1 MWLLRLCT
9 SRLLCGQI
17 WLGHYDTRH
26 GLLIIQG
33 SGNAGTGVRALLPS
47 CLACSLNFCA
57 LALVSS
63 HHVWLV
69 PAPVSLFHLLALCS
83 ALCSRLL
90 ALSWR
95 LEALFYSALIF
106 SHLFALAP
114 PLAVYSPLSSIAL
127 APARS
132 LVTIL
137 PGRTYRLGFR
147 SHKALFCYTV
157 KSMQNN
163 KPWYCRR
170 SMIIVFTMIYG
181 VVLWCVEL
189 RLPWLLLFRIKLIID
204 PSETPV
210 VTMRYHHK
218 VIWSQ
223 EGSHTFEIAVHF
235 SLQKDRFCTSSYL

>member
-1 MWLLRLCT
+1 MCFYIVHVGGILTASQLAIKQGGYPWRHVSCGCRVFCT
-9 SRLLCGQI
+9 SQLLCGQI
-17 WLGHYDTRH
+17 WLGHYDARH
-26 GLLIIQG
+26 GLLAIQG
-33 SGNAGTGVRALLPS
+33 SGKAGTGVGALLPS
-47 CLACSLNFCA
+47 PCA
-57 LALVSS
+57 
-63 HHVWLV
+63 
-69 PAPVSLFHLLALCS
+69 
-83 ALCSRLL
+83 
-90 ALSWR
+90 
-95 LEALFYSALIF
+95 
-106 SHLFALAP
+106 
-114 PLAVYSPLSSIAL
+114 
-127 APARS
+127 

-170 SMIIVFTMIYG
+170 LMIIVFTMIYG

-218 VIWSQ
+218 AIWSQ

-235 SLQKDRFCTSSYL
+235 SLQKDRFCTSSDL